1 MCRRK
6 WHNNFFSTLSSFK
19 SKNIL
24 ITFRNDKMKVFV
36 VFSWKLKDILRPE
49 LKFIPRLKE
58 MYGMCLLLFSFK
70 ARCQVQFRHCKDA

>member
-1 MCRRK
+1 
-6 WHNNFFSTLSSFK
+6 
-19 SKNIL
+19 
-24 ITFRNDKMKVFV
+24 MKVFV

-70 ARCQVQFRHCKDA
+70 ALCQVQFRHYKGA

>member
-1 MCRRK
+1 
-6 WHNNFFSTLSSFK
+6 
-19 SKNIL
+19 
-24 ITFRNDKMKVFV
+24 MKVFV

-70 ARCQVQFRHCKDA
+70 ARCQVQFRHYKGA

>member
-1 MCRRK
+1 MK
-6 WHNNFFSTLSSFK
+6 FNT
-19 SKNIL
+19 KNIL
-24 ITFRNDKMKVFV
+24 ITFTYDKMKVFV

-70 ARCQVQFRHCKDA
+70 ARCQVQFRHYKGA